1 MKQLLAAVDFSKN
14 TDAVL
19 AQAASFAKAL
29 EVKLWILHVASDET
43 QAMAYESTQFS
54 GYSPEFVN
62 IPGDV
67 QLARDLSAEEFKREH
82 RQLLEMSAHL
92 RENKVDAKALLLK
105 GEAAKL
111 ILEKA
116 EDLEA
121 DIIVLGSHGH
131 GLLHKALLGSVGSS
145 ADNGLDLHFGDLG
158 IRHRQAAAA
167 EAQHGVYLFQA
178 LPWPLTMPV
187 LDSRRSSRNTSQSR
201 A

>member
-1 MKQLLAAVDFSKN
+1 MKQILAAVDFSKN

-19 AQAASFAKAL
+19 EQAAKLAVAL
-29 EVKLWILHVASDET
+29 DAKLWILHVTSDET

-54 GYSPEFVN
+54 GYAPEFVN

-92 RENKVDAKALLLK
+92 RESGVNAQALLLK

-116 EDLEA
+116 EDLDA
-121 DIIVLGSHGH
+121 DIIVIGSHGH
-131 GLLHKALLGSVGSS
+131 GLLHKALLGSVGESV
-145 ADNGLDLHFGDLG
+145 
-158 IRHRQAAAA
+158 IRH
-167 EAQHGVYLFQA
+167 AQCNVMVVPA
-178 LPWPLTMPV
+178 TE
-187 LDSRRSSRNTSQSR
+187 S
-201 A
+201 

>member
-19 AQAASFAKAL
+19 QQAAAL
-29 EVKLWILHVASDET
+29 AEALDAKLWILHVTSDET

-54 GYSPEFVN
+54 GYASEFVN

-67 QLARDLSAEEFKREH
+67 QLARDLSAEEFRREH
-82 RQLLEMSAHL
+82 AQLLEISSAL
-92 RENKVDAKALLLK
+92 RGNGVNAQAMLLK

-116 EDLEA
+116 EGLQV

-131 GLLHKALLGSVGSS
+131 GLLHKALLGSVSE
-145 ADNGLDLHFGDLG
+145 AI
-158 IRHRQAAAA
+158 IRHARCNVMVVPAPAK
-167 EAQHGVYLFQA
+167 
-178 LPWPLTMPV
+178 
-187 LDSRRSSRNTSQSR
+187 
-201 A
+201 